1 MTKPEMRNAPACGLG
16 RAQNG
21 TDGGDSS
28 FGLRASFVIRHS
40 SFVIPSPAACQEW
53 LEALLGL
60 CYPAVCQICAAR
72 RCTPEDGF
80 VCQRCYERVRFI
92 RPPFCERCGLPYPG
106 DLTAPFECA
115 NCRELELHFHF
126 ARSAVAAKSVV
137 LEVIHRYKYQG
148 HLWFEPFLA
157 GLLVR
162 SAATA
167 LAREHWDWLV
177 PVPLHPA
184 KEREREF
191 NQAARLAARLAAAS
205 GIPSNLRLLR
215 RVKATRTQTLLSR
228 SERAQNMHD
237 AFVSRAGVK
246 LHGERI
252 VVVDDVF
259 TTGATTSACAR
270 ALRLAGASEVG
281 VWTLARG
288 L

>member
-1 MTKPEMRNAPACGLG
+1 MTNDERMTKLEARNDTPPGAGA
-16 RAQNG
+16 AQTG
-21 TDGGDSS
+21 TGGGDPS
-28 FGLRASFVIRHS
+28 FGLRHS
-40 SFVIPSPAACQEW
+40 SFVIPT
-53 LEALLGL
+53 LEAILGL
-60 CYPAVCQICAAR
+60 CYPPVCQICTAR
-72 RCTPEDGF
+72 RCAPAEGF

-106 DLTAPFECA
+106 DLTAPFECT
-115 NCRELELHFHF
+115 NCREMELYFRF

-157 GLLVR
+157 GLLIR
-162 SAATA
+162 SAVAE
-167 LAREHWDWLV
+167 LAEEHWDCLV

-191 NQAARLAARLAAAS
+191 NQAARLAACLAAVS
-205 GIPSNLRLLR
+205 GIPANLRLLR

-228 SERAQNMHD
+228 SERAENMHD
-237 AFVSRAGVK
+237 AFVPRAGVK